1 MCNIRPLQKEQ
12 LRMTSFTEI
21 PLSSALQHRLANA
34 QFITPTPIQ
43 AQAIPCALEGKD
55 VLATAQTGTGKTL
68 AFLIPIIE
76 MLQREPSQKVRVLVL
91 LPTRELAIQVNEEY
105 EKLRGKQ
112 LSKAALVIG
121 GVSEKTQIQAV
132 RSGASLV
139 IATPGRLQDFITRRL
154 IELREVKILVLDEA
168 DRMLDM
174 GFLPAIRRI
183 LAILPQRRQTLCF
196 SATLEQSV
204 AGLVNDSM
212 RDPVRVAI
220 GSVLKPVES
229 VRLQAYEV
237 RPAEK
242 PDVLRQLLYA
252 EKGQTLIFART
263 KRGTERLAKELVR
276 EGFSA
281 AMIHGDRSQ
290 SQRNAALSGFQEG
303 RFQVLVATDVAAR
316 GLHIDDV
323 AHVVNYDLPK
333 MAEDF
338 IHRVGTDGTC
348 WVGRLGDQFGGWRR
362 GYRTAA
368 HRARIEVE
376 DRTQAGGLGQ
386 CRALGACRPEH
397 SGQPHADPVAWRS
410 VRLTREKGNQPTN
423 GRGASYKTRPSFWIH
438 DYWDGRLSGGS
449 TYDPSLRLRLFRNT
463 FAGNAGNIA
472 VVVSHLKQSS
482 LLGSVPLQFV
492 QVQFTGNARRPDG
505 SSLRWMRRSAL
516 SRCFCWRVCSFW
528 RLVKLDRPRPG
539 IPNLQSS
546 ISAIAAGALHFGQVQ
561 TAAPNP
567 QEWRPLP
574 AGFPGLACVAL
585 IVVAAAASAA
595 ENAVRHRPAGKRFS
609 A

>member
-1 MCNIRPLQKEQ
+1 
-12 LRMTSFTEI
+12 MTSFTEI
-21 PLSSALQHRLANA
+21 ALSSALQQRLATN
-34 QFITPTPIQ
+34 QFVIPTPVQ
-43 AQAIPCALEGKD
+43 AQAIPYALEGKD

-105 EKLRGKQ
+105 EKLRGKG

-132 RSGASLV
+132 RAGSSMV
-139 IATPGRLQDFITRRL
+139 VATPGRLQDFINRKL
-154 IELREVKILVLDEA
+154 IDLREVKILVLDEA

-204 AGLVNDSM
+204 AGLVNDAM
-212 RDPVRVAI
+212 RDPVRVAV

-290 SQRNAALSGFQEG
+290 TQRNGALAGFQQG

-323 AHVVNYDLPK
+323 AHVINYDLPK

-338 IHRVGTDGTC
+338 IHRVGRT
-348 WVGRLGDQFGGWRR
+348 GRAGSEGLA
-362 GYRTAA
+362 TSL
-368 HRARIEVE
+368 V
-376 DRTQAGGLGQ
+376 AGGEVIELRHIE
-386 CRALGACRPEH
+386 RALKLKIERKQVDWANAERSEH
-397 SGQPHADPVAWRS
+397 VVQNTLASRT
-410 VRLTREKGNQPTN
+410 LTRLPGE
-423 GRGASYKTRPSFWIH
+423 I
-438 DYWDGRLSGGS
+438 
-449 TYDPSLRLRLFRNT
+449 
-463 FAGNAGNIA
+463 FA
-472 VVVSHLKQSS
+472 
-482 LLGSVPLQFV
+482 
-492 QVQFTGNARRPDG
+492 
-505 SSLRWMRRSAL
+505 
-516 SRCFCWRVCSFW
+516 
-528 RLVKLDRPRPG
+528 
-539 IPNLQSS
+539 
-546 ISAIAAGALHFGQVQ
+546 
-561 TAAPNP
+561 
-567 QEWRPLP
+567 
-574 AGFPGLACVAL
+574 
-585 IVVAAAASAA
+585 
-595 ENAVRHRPAGKRFS
+595 
-609 A
+609 